1 MLTLPPK
8 VPANG
13 ALDRSE
19 NVLAEAH
26 LSAIVQSSN
35 DAIISKALDG
45 TVLTWNP
52 AATRI
57 FGFSEAEMVGQSIR
71 RVIPADRQAEE
82 DDIIARIA
90 RGEQVQ
96 SFETIRQRKDGSQF
110 HVSLTVSP
118 ILAADGTVVGASKIA
133 RDVTRRHA
141 ALTALA
147 EREHRLQMLADN
159 ISQLTWVTDP
169 HGTLLWFNKRWYDYT
184 GLSEDQCVGQRRL
197 SLHHPDHLER
207 VVSKFYGDIAAGREW
222 EDTYPLR
229 GRDGSYRWFL
239 SRAKPIRDETGR
251 IVNWFGTNTDV
262 TEMLEK
268 EEQIRLLLMEVN
280 HRSKNM
286 LAVVQALARR
296 SGGGDPEFLRR
307 FENRLSS
314 LSANQDLL
322 VKRGWQHIP
331 MAELVD
337 AQLAILDRDSRALVK
352 VCGPDMLLS
361 PRTAEIVG
369 MALHELATNA
379 LKYGALSQPGGQVWL
394 YWEDRADRFVVE
406 WRERGGPRVTPPEN
420 SGFGTTLIRHI
431 PSRSLKAEVTLDYAP
446 DGLAW
451 HLDCDATLA
460 RTLTS

>member
-1 MLTLPPK
+1 L
-8 VPANG
+8 
-13 ALDRSE
+13 
-19 NVLAEAH
+19 LAEAH
-26 LSAIVQSSN
+26 LSAIVQSSD
-35 DAIISKALDG
+35 DAIISKSLDG
-45 TVLTWNP
+45 IVQTWNP

-57 FGFSEAEMVGQSIR
+57 FGFTEAEMIGQSIR
-71 RVIPADRQAEE
+71 KLIPPDRQREE
-82 DDIIARIA
+82 DGIIARIA
-90 RGEQVQ
+90 RGERVKT
-96 SFETIRQRKDGSQF
+96 FETMRQRKDGTQF
-110 HVSLTVSP
+110 WASLTVSP
-118 ILAADGTVVGASKIA
+118 ILAPDGTVMGASKIV
-133 RDVTRRHA
+133 RDVSERHEA
-141 ALTALA
+141 QAVLA
-147 EREHRLQMLADN
+147 EREHRLRILADN

-169 HGTLLWFNKRWYDYT
+169 QGNLLWFNKRWYDFT
-184 GLSEDQCVGQRRL
+184 GLTEEECLHRRRL
-197 SLHHPDHLER
+197 PVHHPDHVDR
-207 VVSKFYGDIAAGREW
+207 VVTKFYADVAAGVEW
-222 EDTYPLR
+222 EDTYPMR
-229 GRDGSYRWFL
+229 GKDGNYRWFL
-239 SRAKPIRDETGR
+239 SRAKPIRDETGA

-322 VKRGWQHIP
+322 VRRGWQHIP

-337 AQLAILDRDSRALVK
+337 AQLAILDRESRALVK

-361 PRTAEIVG
+361 PRTAEIIG

-394 YWEDRADRFVVE
+394 WWETPDDHFAVA
-406 WRERGGPRVTPPEN
+406 WRERGGPRVAPPQS

-431 PSRSLKAEVTLDYAP
+431 PARSLKAEVTLDYAP
-446 DGLAW
+446 DGLSW
-451 HLDCDATLA
+451 RLECDATLA
-460 RTLTS
+460 RTLAS